1 MLGNYRDQIL
11 FTLLITLL
19 FTMVGCAEDISN
31 EERKQKAQQMSDNH
45 KYSAAIIEL
54 KNVLQKDASDS
65 EARLALADIYIL
77 TGQGASAEKE
87 LKNIPADDQKSERA
101 VILLAE
107 ALIMQKK
114 YQAFREKI
122 VFSDDFSLE
131 GKEKL
136 RLQRAKVHAALGKID
151 LAESEYKNILSKNPT
166 IAEAF
171 IGLAIIDLGR
181 KRFTEGLA
189 NIEKAIAIDAEFAEA
204 WRLKGIVYNKQRKYP
219 ESEQAFRKAVEVYK
233 KTLRTQEEFIS
244 RIGLIQTLLML
255 KKSDQFAAEVK
266 ALKHISAEHPSTLY
280 FSALENFL
288 NKKYSDA
295 ESALSLLVGR
305 MPDHLPSLLLL
316 GSVHY
321 AEGNYEQ
328 ANTYLTQFVNS
339 VPTHLQARKILG
351 ATRLK
356 LKRPEDALEI
366 LTPVADVED
375 AEILTMIGQAASQN
389 DQRSVA
395 LSFFKRASKALP
407 ENYQLREELAK
418 SYLQDGEFDNAISAL
433 EMASGDNEV
442 SGKIL
447 ITYAYLQK
455 KEIKKAKQTLKTL
468 IDKYPKDESV
478 KLLQVTIDLIE
489 GKRAEARIKLEKMEI
504 ETPESI
510 PAIYA
515 LAKMDMEDG
524 DLKKSRK
531 RLTKIL
537 SLDDKNIRAM
547 ISLAQLEEQA
557 GAAEKSIMWLEQA
570 RRDDATAQLPRLI
583 LSRYLLNIKEFDR
596 SLEIAKE
603 LVAIDDENAI
613 SLTQY
618 ATVLLAMN
626 RVEEAAQVY
635 ENIIKYYPSET
646 RAYLALSTIYSRLG
660 EKGKVANLL
669 SRMEK
674 STNEKLLVDLAR
686 IELEL
691 RSKNPDVA
699 LKLAEKLLSKYPD
712 NFAGNM
718 LLASAKIALND
729 VDGAIDGLKKAIKY
743 SDRKELVIQLAKLQ
757 LRQNKKESAVTELE
771 RWLSNNKDPDVQF
784 FLASVYQNMGA
795 IKKAEQHYNKL
806 LERDGSN
813 PLILNNLTL
822 IYLQSD
828 IDAALKTAEL
838 AMERGSERGEIIDTY
853 GWVLVKA
860 GRVEEGLKQLQKAH
874 RKIDNPEV
882 SFHLAFALEKMGEHR
897 KALALVNKL
906 KTNTSLNS
914 KLKEQVLQLQNRLSV
929 D

>member
-11 FTLLITLL
+11 FTLLIALL
-19 FTMVGCAEDISN
+19 FTMVGCSEDISN
-31 EERKQKAQQMSDNH
+31 EERKQKAQQMSDSH

-87 LKNIPADDQKSERA
+87 LKNIPVDDQKDERA

-122 VFSDDFSLE
+122 VFSDGFSLE

-136 RLQRAKVHAALGKID
+136 RLQRAKVNAALGKID
-151 LAESEYKNILSKNPT
+151 LAESEYKNILSENPT

-171 IGLAIIDLGR
+171 IGLAMIDLGR

-189 NIEKAIAIDAEFAEA
+189 NIDKAIAIDDEFAEA

-219 ESEQAFRKAVEVYK
+219 ESEQAFRKAVELYK

-266 ALKHISAEHPSTLY
+266 ALQHISAEHPSTLY

-418 SYLQDGEFDNAISAL
+418 SYLQDGEFDNAIAAL
-433 EMASGDNEV
+433 ETASGDDEV

-455 KEIKKAKQTLKTL
+455 KEIKKAKQTLKSL
-468 IDKYPKDESV
+468 VDKYPKDESV

-504 ETPESI
+504 ENPESI

-537 SLDDKNIRAM
+537 SLDDKNIKAM

-596 SLEIAKE
+596 SLEIAQE
-603 LVAIDDENAI
+603 LVAIDDKNAI

-626 RVEEAAQVY
+626 RTEEAAQVY

-660 EKGKVANLL
+660 EKDKVANLL

-729 VDGAIDGLKKAIKY
+729 VDGAIDVLKKAIKY
-743 SDRKELVIQLAKLQ
+743 SDRKELIIQLAKLQ
-757 LRQNKKESAVTELE
+757 LRQNKKKSAVTELE
-771 RWLSNNKDPDVQF
+771 RWLSKNKDPDVQF

-897 KALALVNKL
+897 KALALVNEL
-906 KTNTSLNS
+906 KTKTSLNS